1 MPLKWKLENEWF
13 SSEDIG
19 IVKDKQ
25 ILTNTSKYKNFD
37 LTAVTTPKKIVTTV
51 IIGYRGY
58 GRDDP
63 IYGQQVTYEYE
74 DPGEILLKDDK
85 YVFRSN
91 TNYGSAYD
99 SHYLYFHFDVNTSVT
114 YNQPYVL
121 SFNVELNEYD
131 DNFECGFIKC
141 NNSYIQIKDIK
152 RDGSHGLAIVDSTN
166 TIDYRLTKTSFKIYL
181 EFYNKTICN
190 IKIDDVI
197 IGSIPF
203 PDIYEND
210 LRIYTSSVGEGGID
224 ISDINI
230 ERIIETQTPLKPLVK
245 IEESIQ
251 NGEKYL
257 TARTLIPNIVF
268 DEEEKNLV
276 QNFKIVLTA
285 ASSINRYPYL
295 TMLSSGKF
303 EHLNYE
309 RCLSPRNASAT
320 SETVVF
326 SDIDANE
333 YKCQIS
339 VSSRWSDNGNDD
351 YAPHNLFALEQS
363 QRISY
368 DSCVFPSSGYLTLT
382 IEFLDKVNINLLQDL
397 RIYMGNFGQI
407 TTYRVDFYT
416 FELYDEN
423 NTLIY
428 TISGDNQNVPNS
440 ILYEVHFL
448 TSLDD
453 VQI

>member
-1 MPLKWKLENEWF
+1 MPLKWKMENEWF
-13 SSEDIG
+13 SSDDVG

-25 ILTNTSKYKNFD
+25 ILTNTSKYKNFE

-51 IIGYRGY
+51 VTGHTYY
-58 GRDDP
+58 GEP

-166 TIDYRLTKTSFKIYL
+166 TIDYRLTKTAFKIYL

-203 PDIYEND
+203 PDIYVND

-230 ERIIETQTPLKPLVK
+230 ERIIEIQTPLKPLVK

-285 ASSINRYPYL
+285 ASSVNRYPYL
-295 TMLSSGKF
+295 TMLSRGKF

-363 QRISY
+363 QRISH
-368 DSCVFPSSGYLTLT
+368 DASIFPASGYLTLT
-382 IEFLDKVNINLLQDL
+382 IEFLDKVNINLLKDL

>member
-25 ILTNTSKYKNFD
+25 ILTNTSKYKNFE

-51 IIGYRGY
+51 VTGHTYY
-58 GRDDP
+58 GEP

-121 SFNVELNEYD
+121 SFNVELNDYD

-166 TIDYRLTKTSFKIYL
+166 TIDYRLTKTAFKIYL

-210 LRIYTSSVGEGGID
+210 LRIYTSSVSEGGID

-285 ASSINRYPYL
+285 ASNVNRYPYL
-295 TMLSSGKF
+295 TMLSRGKF

-309 RCLSPRNASAT
+309 RCLSPRNATAT
-320 SETVVF
+320 TETVVF
-326 SDIDANE
+326 SDTDANE
-333 YKCQIS
+333 YKCQLS
-339 VSSRWSDNGNDD
+339 VSSRWRSDNGNGS
-351 YAPHNLFALEQS
+351 YAPHNLFNN
-363 QRISY
+363 
-368 DSCVFPSSGYLTLT
+368 SCIFPNSGYLTLT
-382 IEFLDKVNINLLQDL
+382 VEFLDKVDINLLKDL
-397 RIYMGNFGQI
+397 RIYMGSFDQ

-428 TISGDNQNVPNS
+428 TISGDNQNVPNIS
-440 ILYEVHFL
+440 LYEVHFL

>member
-1 MPLKWKLENEWF
+1 MPLKWKMENEWF
-13 SSEDIG
+13 SSDDVG

-25 ILTNTSKYKNFD
+25 ILTNTSKYKNFE

-51 IIGYRGY
+51 VTGHTYY
-58 GRDDP
+58 GEP

-166 TIDYRLTKTSFKIYL
+166 TIDYRLTKTAFKIYL

-203 PDIYEND
+203 PDIYVND

-230 ERIIETQTPLKPLVK
+230 ERIIEIQTPLKPLVK

-295 TMLSSGKF
+295 TMLSRGKF

-363 QRISY
+363 QRISH
-368 DSCVFPSSGYLTLT
+368 DASIFPASGYLTLT
-382 IEFLDKVNINLLQDL
+382 IEFLDKVNINLLKDL

>member
-25 ILTNTSKYKNFD
+25 ILTNTSKYKNFE

-51 IIGYRGY
+51 VTGHTYY
-58 GRDDP
+58 GEP

-91 TNYGSAYD
+91 TNYGSVYD
-99 SHYLYFHFDVNTSVT
+99 AHYLYFHFDVNTSVT

-245 IEESIQ
+245 IEELIQ

-285 ASSINRYPYL
+285 ASSVNRYPYL
-295 TMLSSGKF
+295 TMLSRGKF

-333 YKCQIS
+333 YKCQLSI
-339 VSSRWSDNGNDD
+339 SSRWSDNGNDD

-363 QRISY
+363 QRISH
-368 DSCVFPSSGYLTLT
+368 DASIFPASGYLTLT
-382 IEFLDKVNINLLQDL
+382 IEFLDKVNINLLKDL

-407 TTYRVDFYT
+407 TTYKVDFYT

-428 TISGDNQNVPNS
+428 TISGDNQNVPNIS
-440 ILYEVHFL
+440 LYEVHFL

>member
-25 ILTNTSKYKNFD
+25 ILTNTNKYKNFE

-51 IIGYRGY
+51 IIGYSWS
-58 GRDDP
+58 DP

-91 TNYGSAYD
+91 TNYGSVYD
-99 SHYLYFHFDVNTSVT
+99 AHYLYFHFDVNTSVT

-210 LRIYTSSVGEGGID
+210 LRIYTSSVSEGGID

-230 ERIIETQTPLKPLVK
+230 ERIIETLAPLKPLVK

-276 QNFKIVLTA
+276 QNFKILLTA
-285 ASSINRYPYL
+285 ASNINSYPYL
-295 TMLSSGKF
+295 AMLSRGKF
-303 EHLNYE
+303 AHLNYE
-309 RCLSPRNASAT
+309 RCLSPRNPSAT

-339 VSSRWSDNGNDD
+339 VSSRWSDNGSDD
-351 YAPHNLFALEQS
+351 YAPHNVFALEQS
-363 QRISY
+363 QRISP
-368 DSCVFPSSGYLTLT
+368 DACIFPASGYLTLT
-382 IEFLDKVNINLLQDL
+382 IEFLDKVNINLLKDL
-397 RIYMGNFGQI
+397 RIYMGNFGQT

-428 TISGDNQNVPNS
+428 TISGDNQNVPNP

>member
-13 SSEDIG
+13 SSVDTG

-25 ILTNTSKYKNFD
+25 ILTNTSKYKNFE

-51 IIGYRGY
+51 ITGYSWGE
-58 GRDDP
+58 P

-74 DPGEILLKDDK
+74 DPGEILLKDNK

-91 TNYGSAYD
+91 TNYGSVYD
-99 SHYLYFHFDVNTSVT
+99 AHYLTFHFDVNTSVT

-121 SFNVELNEYD
+121 SFNVELNDYD

-141 NNSYIQIKDIK
+141 NDSYIQIKDLK
-152 RDGSHGLAIVDSTN
+152 RDGSHGLFIVDSTN

-190 IKIDDVI
+190 IKIDDLI
-197 IGSIPF
+197 IGSIQF

-210 LRIYTSSVGEGGID
+210 LRIYTSSVSEGGID

-245 IEESIQ
+245 IEELIQ

-268 DEEEKNLV
+268 DEEKNLV
-276 QNFKIVLTA
+276 QNFKMVLTA
-285 ASSINRYPYL
+285 ASSINSYPYL
-295 TMLSSGKF
+295 TMLSRGKF

-326 SDIDANE
+326 NDIDANE
-333 YKCQIS
+333 YKCQVS
-339 VSSRWSDNGNDD
+339 VSSRWYDNGRDD
-351 YAPHNLFALEQS
+351 YAPHNLFAE
-363 QRISY
+363 
-368 DSCVFPSSGYLTLT
+368 SCIFPASGYLTLT
-382 IEFLDKVNINLLQDL
+382 IEFLDKVNINLLKDL
-397 RIYMGNFGQI
+397 RIWMGSFDQS
-407 TTYRVDFYT
+407 YYKVDFYT

-428 TISGDNQNVPNS
+428 TISGDNQNVPDS
-440 ILYEVHFL
+440 TLYEVHFL

>member
-25 ILTNTSKYKNFD
+25 ILTNTNKYKNFE
-37 LTAVTTPKKIVTTV
+37 LTAVTTPKEIVTTV
-51 IIGYRGY
+51 IVGYSWG
-58 GRDDP
+58 DP

-91 TNYGSAYD
+91 TNYGSAYNA
-99 SHYLYFHFDVNTSVT
+99 HYLYFHFDVNTSVT

-245 IEESIQ
+245 IEELIQ

-276 QNFKIVLTA
+276 QNFKIL
-285 ASSINRYPYL
+285 
-295 TMLSSGKF
+295 
-303 EHLNYE
+303 
-309 RCLSPRNASAT
+309 
-320 SETVVF
+320 
-326 SDIDANE
+326 
-333 YKCQIS
+333 
-339 VSSRWSDNGNDD
+339 
-351 YAPHNLFALEQS
+351 
-363 QRISY
+363 
-368 DSCVFPSSGYLTLT
+368 
-382 IEFLDKVNINLLQDL
+382 
-397 RIYMGNFGQI
+397 
-407 TTYRVDFYT
+407 
-416 FELYDEN
+416 
-423 NTLIY
+423 
-428 TISGDNQNVPNS
+428 
-440 ILYEVHFL
+440 
-448 TSLDD
+448 
-453 VQI
+453 

>member
-25 ILTNTSKYKNFD
+25 ILTNTSKYKNFE

-51 IIGYRGY
+51 VTGHTYY
-58 GRDDP
+58 GEP

-210 LRIYTSSVGEGGID
+210 LRIYTSSVSEGGID

-230 ERIIETQTPLKPLVK
+230 ERIIEIQTPLKPLVK
-245 IEESIQ
+245 IEELIQ

-295 TMLSSGKF
+295 TMLSRGKF

-333 YKCQIS
+333 YKCQLSI
-339 VSSRWSDNGNDD
+339 SSRWSDNGNDD

-363 QRISY
+363 QRISH
-368 DSCVFPSSGYLTLT
+368 DASIFPASGYLTLT
-382 IEFLDKVNINLLQDL
+382 IEFLDKVNINLLKDL

>member
-25 ILTNTSKYKNFD
+25 ILTNTNKYKNFE
-37 LTAVTTPKKIVTTV
+37 LTAVTTPKEIVTTV
-51 IIGYRGY
+51 IVGYSWG
-58 GRDDP
+58 DP

-166 TIDYRLTKTSFKIYL
+166 TIDYRLTKTAFKIYL

-203 PDIYEND
+203 PDIYVND

-230 ERIIETQTPLKPLVK
+230 ERIIEIQTPLKPLVK

-285 ASSINRYPYL
+285 ASNVNRYPYL
-295 TMLSSGKF
+295 TMLSRGKF

-309 RCLSPRNASAT
+309 RCLSPRNPSAT

-397 RIYMGNFGQI
+397 RIYMGNFGQL

>member
-25 ILTNTSKYKNFD
+25 ILTNTNKYKNFE

-51 IIGYRGY
+51 IIGRHTYTGE
-58 GRDDP
+58 P
-63 IYGQQVTYEYE
+63 IYGQQVNYEYE
-74 DPGEILLKDDK
+74 DPGEILLKDNK

-91 TNYGSAYD
+91 INYGSVYYA
-99 SHYLYFHFDVNTSVT
+99 HYLNFHFDVNTSVT
-114 YNQPYVL
+114 YDHPYVL

-152 RDGSHGLAIVDSTN
+152 RDGSHGLFIIDSTN

-190 IKIDDVI
+190 IKIDDII
-197 IGSIPF
+197 IGSIQF
-203 PDIYEND
+203 PDIYAND
-210 LRIYTSSVGEGGID
+210 LRIYTSSVSEGGID

-276 QNFKIVLTA
+276 QNFKILLTA
-285 ASSINRYPYL
+285 ASSVNRYPYL
-295 TMLSSGKF
+295 TMLSRGKF

-309 RCLSPRNASAT
+309 RCLSPRNATAT

-326 SDIDANE
+326 SDTDANE

-339 VSSRWSDNGNDD
+339 VSSRWHDNGRDD
-351 YAPHNLFALEQS
+351 YAPHNLFAN
-363 QRISY
+363 
-368 DSCVFPSSGYLTLT
+368 SCIFPASGYLTLT
-382 IEFLDKVNINLLQDL
+382 IEFLDKVNINLLKDL
-397 RIYMGNFGQI
+397 RIYMGSFDE
-407 TTYRVDFYT
+407 TTYGVYFYT

-428 TISGDNQNVPNS
+428 TISGDNQNVPNP

>member
-13 SSEDIG
+13 SSVDSG

-25 ILTNTSKYKNFD
+25 ILTNTNNYKNFE

-51 IIGYRGY
+51 ITGHTYY
-58 GRDDP
+58 GDP

-74 DPGEILLKDDK
+74 DPGEILLKDNK

-91 TNYGSAYD
+91 TNYGTVYD
-99 SHYLYFHFDVNTSVT
+99 AHYLNFHFDANASVT

-141 NNSYIQIKDIK
+141 NNSYIQIKDLK
-152 RDGSHGLAIVDSTN
+152 RDGSHGLFIVDSTN

-190 IKIDDVI
+190 IKIDDII
-197 IGSIPF
+197 IGSIQF
-203 PDIYEND
+203 PDIYAND
-210 LRIYTSSVGEGGID
+210 LRIYTSSVSEGGID

-230 ERIIETQTPLKPLVK
+230 ERIIETLTPLKPLVK

-268 DEEEKNLV
+268 DEEEKNIV
-276 QNFKIVLTA
+276 KNFKIILTA
-285 ASSINRYPYL
+285 ASSIGSYPYL
-295 TMLSSGKF
+295 PMLARGKF

-309 RCLSPRNASAT
+309 RCLSPRNATAT
-320 SETVVF
+320 TETVVF
-326 SDIDANE
+326 SDTDANE
-333 YKCQIS
+333 YKCQLS
-339 VSSRWSDNGNDD
+339 VSSRWSDNGHDD

-363 QRISY
+363 QRISPEA
-368 DSCVFPSSGYLTLT
+368 CIFPADGYLILT
-382 IEFLDKVNINLLQDL
+382 IEFLDKVNINLLKDL
-397 RIYMGNFGQI
+397 RIYMGSFDYGSPS
-407 TTYRVDFYT
+407 YKVDFYT

-440 ILYEVHFL
+440 SLYEVHFL

>member
-13 SSEDIG
+13 SSDDVG

-25 ILTNTSKYKNFD
+25 ILTNTSKYKNFE

-51 IIGYRGY
+51 ITGHTYY
-58 GRDDP
+58 GEP

-230 ERIIETQTPLKPLVK
+230 ERIIEIQTPLKPLVK

-295 TMLSSGKF
+295 TMLSRGKF

-333 YKCQIS
+333 YKCQLSI
-339 VSSRWSDNGNDD
+339 SSRWSDNGNDD

-363 QRISY
+363 QRISH
-368 DSCVFPSSGYLTLT
+368 DASIFPASGYLTLT
-382 IEFLDKVNINLLQDL
+382 IEFLDKVNINLLKDL

-407 TTYRVDFYT
+407 TTYKVDFYT

-428 TISGDNQNVPNS
+428 TISGDNQNVPNIS
-440 ILYEVHFL
+440 LYEVHFL

>member
-13 SSEDIG
+13 SSDDIG

-25 ILTNTSKYKNFD
+25 ILTNTSKYKNFE

-51 IIGYRGY
+51 VTGHTYY
-58 GRDDP
+58 GEP

-91 TNYGSAYD
+91 TNYGSVYD
-99 SHYLYFHFDVNTSVT
+99 AHYLYFHFDVNTSVT

-166 TIDYRLTKTSFKIYL
+166 TIDYRLTKTAFKIYL

-230 ERIIETQTPLKPLVK
+230 ERIIEIQTPLKPLVK

-268 DEEEKNLV
+268 DEEEKE
-276 QNFKIVLTA
+276 
-285 ASSINRYPYL
+285 
-295 TMLSSGKF
+295 LS
-303 EHLNYE
+303 LN
-309 RCLSPRNASAT
+309 
-320 SETVVF
+320 
-326 SDIDANE
+326 
-333 YKCQIS
+333 
-339 VSSRWSDNGNDD
+339 
-351 YAPHNLFALEQS
+351 
-363 QRISY
+363 
-368 DSCVFPSSGYLTLT
+368 
-382 IEFLDKVNINLLQDL
+382 
-397 RIYMGNFGQI
+397 
-407 TTYRVDFYT
+407 
-416 FELYDEN
+416 
-423 NTLIY
+423 
-428 TISGDNQNVPNS
+428 
-440 ILYEVHFL
+440 
-448 TSLDD
+448 
-453 VQI
+453 

>member
-13 SSEDIG
+13 SSDDIG

-25 ILTNTSKYKNFD
+25 ILTNTSKYKNFE

-51 IIGYRGY
+51 VTGHTYY
-58 GRDDP
+58 GEP

-99 SHYLYFHFDVNTSVT
+99 AHYLYFHFDVNTSVT

-230 ERIIETQTPLKPLVK
+230 ERIIEIQTPLKPLVK

-285 ASSINRYPYL
+285 ASSVNRYPYL
-295 TMLSSGKF
+295 TMLSRGKF

-309 RCLSPRNASAT
+309 RCLSPRNPSAT

-363 QRISY
+363 QRISH
-368 DSCVFPSSGYLTLT
+368 DASIFPSSGYLTLT
-382 IEFLDKVNINLLQDL
+382 IEFLDKVNINLLKDL

-407 TTYRVDFYT
+407 TTYKVDFYT

-428 TISGDNQNVPNS
+428 TISGDNQNVPNIS
-440 ILYEVHFL
+440 LYEVHFL